1 MGDIKVADIMST
13 TNYEQFKRLAEN
25 RPVLSKRISKVLES
39 IRKNGY
45 IKGGCIIVNEH
56 FEVIDGQARLEALKL
71 LHLPVEYTISKG
83 AGRKECI
90 AFNAYS
96 TPWTM
101 KDYIESN
108 AIYSEDYKRALLLI
122 REFKKLKLNVV
133 LNAIN
138 GTVWKNNKLIQEG
151 GLECSS
157 ETYEKA
163 HALLSYASEFTDTLD
178 VIKGNK
184 DRIYTAIMFCYG
196 HPDIDNDKLLKKVKE
211 NIGRLNNT
219 TDMRMVNRCLEEIYN
234 YNNKKDYVYIDTD
247 YQKYLE
253 GKYSWYASKYGI
265 RQRRDDLSAYQY

>member
-1 MGDIKVADIMST
+1 MNYIKVSDIMST

-45 IKGGCIIVNEH
+45 IKGSCIIVNEH

-71 LHLPVEYTISKG
+71 LHLPVEYTISTG

-90 AFNAYS
+90 ALNAYS
-96 TPWTM
+96 TPWSM
-101 KDYIESN
+101 RDYIESY
-108 AIYSEDYKRALLLI
+108 AEHSEDYKRALLLAD
-122 REFKKLKLNVV
+122 EFENLKSNVV

-138 GTVWKNNKLIQEG
+138 GTVWKNNSLIKAG

-157 ETYEKA
+157 ETYERA
-163 HALLSYASEFTDTLD
+163 HALLSYASEFTDSLG
-178 VIKGNK
+178 VVKGNK

-196 HPDIDNDKLLKKVKE
+196 HPDIDNDKLLKRVKE

-219 TDMRMVNRCLEEIYN
+219 TNMRTVNRCLEEIYN
-234 YNNKKDYVYIDTD
+234 YNCKRDYVYIDTD

-253 GKYSWYASKYGI
+253 GKYPWYASKYGNKE
-265 RQRRDDLSAYQY
+265 RRDDLSEYQF